1 MAKQVIKTVI
11 QFRRAMAA
19 EWEANK
25 TVIPAAGEPC
35 FIVDEHILK
44 IGDGETTFENLP
56 SIGGVPVQ
64 IAADGKSVVIEDNV
78 MKIMGFDAA
87 ATGAQPRKAADGTI
101 EWIVPS
107 TDTLEGLQST
117 VAGLQSDV
125 AKLQEIIG
133 IAEGEDPLV
142 NRVVTLEDQISIL
155 NGEDT
160 VDGSVKKI
168 VTDAINTFATQVS
181 DDGVVNS
188 YKELIDYVAENGDAA
203 ASITA
208 DITDLKDL
216 VGTTSV
222 ADQIAEAVADK
233 VIAEEGK
240 SLVSDELIA
249 KLESIDEN
257 LNTNTIEAITVGGT
271 LMDIVDK
278 TVNIP
283 LGAGL
288 KGSDEI
294 EIESDGTLRLKGM
307 SWDKLTDG
315 ENIIIMDGGSAI

>member
-1 MAKQVIKTVI
+1 MATIVRTIF

-25 TVIPAAGEPC
+25 TVIPACGEPC
-35 FIVDEHILK
+35 FIIDQHALK

-56 SIGGVPVQ
+56 SIGGVHVQ
-64 IAADGKSVVIEDNV
+64 IAADGKSVVIEDNT

-87 ATGAQPRKAADGTI
+87 ATGAQPRKTADGTI

-107 TDTLEGLQST
+107 TDTLEGLQTT

-125 AKLQEIIG
+125 AKLQAIIG
-133 IAEGEDPLV
+133 AAEGEDPLV
-142 NRVVTLEDQISIL
+142 SRVGTLEEQVGVL
-155 NGEDT
+155 NGDNT
-160 VDGSVKKI
+160 VEGSVKKI
-168 VTDAINTFATQVS
+168 VADEINAFATKVS
-181 DDGVVNS
+181 DDDVVNS
-188 YKELIDYVAENGDAA
+188 YKELIDYVAEHGDAA
-203 ASITA
+203 TSITA
-208 DITDLKDL
+208 DITTLQDL

-233 VIAEEGK
+233 VVAEEGK

-249 KLESIDEN
+249 KLESMDEN
-257 LNTNTIEAITVGGT
+257 LNANKIEAITVDGT

-294 EIESDGTLRLKGM
+294 EIMADGTLRLKGM

-315 ENIIIMDGGSAI
+315 ENAIIMDGGSAV